1 MCIITALYKKL
12 FLLRYDKDE
21 AIPYVSYTD
30 YSGLICEKGSFRN
43 SNDVHIEYFIYYY
56 DGYKRDKMLLFC
68 PGLGPGHTAYLAEI
82 ERLCRGGYRVLT
94 LDYTG
99 CGTSGGD
106 RLPSINA
113 PTRDVVEL
121 IEYLHPSERI
131 IPIGHSMGGYT
142 VLNLCNMTPSFD
154 RAVIL
159 SGFVDIF
166 SEMMG
171 FLKSRLLA
179 NRIRLYERKWDKHL
193 GALDN
198 RAYLAATTD
207 KLLWFHSTDDPMVNY
222 EYNAGQVIQ
231 LHNPNVHVVTV
242 EGKKHNPQYTQGALD
257 RMNTWIGEYNRL
269 VKSKHLATLEARKAY
284 FADKPVAMMTE
295 QDPTVYDEILRFIEE

>member
-1 MCIITALYKKL
+1 MCIISALYKKN
-12 FLLRYDKDE
+12 FLVRYDKDE
-21 AIPYVSYTD
+21 AIPYASCAD
-30 YSGLICEKGSFRN
+30 YERLICDQGSFRN
-43 SNDVHIEYFIYYY
+43 SNDVSIHYFSYYY
-56 DGYKRDKMLLFC
+56 DGYKQDKLLLFC

-82 ERLCRGGYRVLT
+82 ERLCWAGYRVLT

-142 VLNLCNMTPSFD
+142 VLNLCNLTPSFG

-159 SGFVDIF
+159 SGFVDIA
-166 SEMMG
+166 SEMLG

-179 NRIRLYERKWDKHL
+179 SRISLYERTWDKHY
-193 GALDN
+193 GTLDN
-198 RAYLAATTD
+198 LAYLATTTD

-222 EYNAGQVIQ
+222 GYNASRVAR
-231 LHNPNVHVVTV
+231 LRNPNVQVITV
-242 EGKKHNPQYTQGALD
+242 EGKKHNPQYTQEALD

-269 VKSKHLATLEARKAY
+269 VKSKQLDTLEARKAY
-284 FADKPVAMMTE
+284 FVDKPVAMMTE
-295 QDPTVYDEILRFIEE
+295 QDPTVYAEILRLIEE

>member
-1 MCIITALYKKL
+1 MCIIIALYKKN

-21 AIPYVSYTD
+21 AIPYASCAD
-30 YSGLICEKGSFRN
+30 YNGLICDQGSFCN
-43 SNDVHIEYFIYYY
+43 SDDVNIEYFYYYY
-56 DGYKRDKMLLFC
+56 DGYYQDKLLLFC

-82 ERLCRGGYRVLT
+82 ERLCRAGYRVLT

-121 IEYLHPSERI
+121 IGYLHPSERI

-142 VLNLCNMTPSFD
+142 VLNLCNLTPSFD

-159 SGFVDIF
+159 SGFVDIY

-171 FLKSRLLA
+171 FLKSRMLA
-179 NRIRLYERKWDKHL
+179 ERIGLYERKWNKL
-193 GALDN
+193 YGTLDN
-198 RAYLAATTD
+198 RAYLATTTN

-222 EYNAGQVIQ
+222 ACNAGQVIE
-231 LHNPNVHVVTV
+231 LHNLNVHIVTV
-242 EGKKHNPQYTQGALD
+242 EGKKHNPQYTQEALV
-257 RMNTWIGEYNRL
+257 RMNSWIGEYNRL
-269 VKSKHLATLEARKAY
+269 VKSKQLATLEARKAY

-295 QDPTVYDEILRFIEE
+295 QDPTVYAEILRFIEE